1 MPSKQRASII
11 YGVSAL
17 FSAPHFSRPVSSLP
31 IVCIGPKPPKRAC
44 VVASTSRGMRSAK
57 SPSAMISAEM
67 SPGQSAGG
75 TKGGAM
81 RCSNSAT
88 QSKPL
93 YLRS

>member
-1 MPSKQRASII
+1 MDPR
-11 YGVSAL
+11 Y
-17 FSAPHFSRPVSSLP
+17 SRSVSSLP
-31 IVCIGPKPPKRAC
+31 IVCIGPKLAKRAC
-44 VVASTSRGMRSAK
+44 VASSTSRGMRSAK

-67 SPGQSAGG
+67 SAGQSAGG

-88 QSKPL
+88 QSKPS